1 MFIETLDEENLS
13 YFLKEKLKA
22 RLGFFQKKNDCIY
35 FELDSKN
42 YKTSEKA
49 PPAFIVTDFDI
60 KPQNELAIAMEEKVH
75 VKKAYKTYMANKFG
89 TKYKKAFNQNLKN
102 ILEQEMFEITKEFD
116 DKSKD

>member
-42 YKTSEKA
+42 Y
-49 PPAFIVTDFDI
+49 
-60 KPQNELAIAMEEKVH
+60 
-75 VKKAYKTYMANKFG
+75 
-89 TKYKKAFNQNLKN
+89 
-102 ILEQEMFEITKEFD
+102 
-116 DKSKD
+116 